1 MEPSRACPRC
11 GDTVDVEVIR
21 EERER
26 VCFASYIV
34 GTCRSCGKTFTEAEV
49 LTLKELGQPDR
60 PDGAT

>member
-1 MEPSRACPRC
+1 MEPSKTCPRC
-11 GDTVDVEVIR
+11 GATVDVEVIR

-26 VCFASYIV
+26 VCFASYVV

-49 LTLKELGQPDR
+49 LSLKEADH